1 MVVLV
6 TTDIPDSAITDDR
19 KDVMRHA
26 RDTRSIASRV
36 FLVLLAAAV
45 VVGALVAVFL
55 VVDAQRATH
64 AEAERVTAATA
75 VTLASSPLVIET
87 LATDEPTD
95 ATRTLEPYTLDVIA
109 NADLDFVTIM
119 TPEGTRLT
127 HPDVDQIGGVYL
139 GTIPDSPRALTEV
152 FTGTL
157 GPSVRTIVP
166 VVAPSGELLGWVSSG
181 VTIESI
187 SETLVRRLPL
197 SIGITV
203 GLVGLG
209 ALGAW
214 IARRFTRGIAGDLPP
229 GQVRDAV
236 SSYESLRT
244 LGDALRAQTHEHGN
258 RMHTAVALLELGRS
272 EEAIEILTET
282 SRQSQSLVDQVTA
295 RQAGDPAVG
304 ALLLGK
310 ASQAKERGIDWR
322 VRIDP
327 DTPASP
333 LSPVDSVAVLGN
345 LIDNAMDAAA
355 TGTERWMQVSLQP
368 SEDGGI
374 LLEVSDGGDGIPSE
388 LRERV
393 FAHGFS
399 TKPAGAQGRGVGLAL
414 VRSVVAGVGGTVEVS
429 AHPTTFTVILP
440 PVKGRRSP

>member
-36 FLVLLAAAV
+36 FLVLFAAAV

-75 VTLASSPLVIET
+75 VTLASSPLVVEA
-87 LATDEPTD
+87 LATDEQAD
-95 ATRTLEPYTLDVIA
+95 ATRALEPYALDVIA
-109 NADLDFVTIM
+109 DADLDFVTIM
-119 TPEGTRLT
+119 TSDGTRLT
-127 HPDVDQIGGVYL
+127 HPDIDQIGGEYL
-139 GTIPDSPRALTEV
+139 GTIPDSPRTLTEV

-166 VVAPSGELLGWVSSG
+166 VVASDGELRGWVSSG

-187 SETLVRRLPL
+187 SETIVRRLPL
-197 SIGITV
+197 TIGITV
-203 GLVGLG
+203 GLVSLG

-295 RQAGDPAVG
+295 RQAGDPAIG

-310 ASQAKERGIDWR
+310 ASQARERGIDWR
-322 VRIDP
+322 VSIDP

-355 TGTERWMQVSLQP
+355 NGTERWVEVSLRP
-368 SEDGGI
+368 SNDGGI
-374 LLEVSDGGDGIPSE
+374 VLDVSDGGDGIPSE

-414 VRSVVAGVGGTVEVS
+414 VRAVVVGVGGSVRLS

-440 PVKGRRSP
+440 PVRGRRNP

>member
-6 TTDIPDSAITDDR
+6 ITDIPDSAITDDR
-19 KDVMRHA
+19 KDAMSDPRGP
-26 RDTRSIASRV
+26 RSIASRV
-36 FLVLLAAAV
+36 FLVLLAAALV
-45 VVGALVAVFL
+45 IGALVAVFL

-75 VTLASSPLVIET
+75 ETFAASPLVRDA
-87 LATDEPTD
+87 LATGDPEEGTL
-95 ATRTLEPYTLDVIA
+95 TLEPYALDVIA
-109 NADLDFVTIM
+109 NAGLDFVTIM
-119 TPEGTRLT
+119 TPEGIRLT
-127 HPDVDQIGGVYL
+127 HPDRDQIGGLYL
-139 GTIPDSPRALTEV
+139 GTIPDARRPLTEV

-166 VVAPSGELLGWVSSG
+166 VLTRGDELIGWVSAG
-181 VTIESI
+181 VTTESI

-197 SIGITV
+197 TIGITV
-203 GLVGLG
+203 GLVALG

-214 IARRFTRGIAGDLPP
+214 VARRFTRGIAGDLPP
-229 GQVRDAV
+229 GEVRDAV

-272 EEAIEILTET
+272 DEAIEILTET
-282 SRQSQSLVDQVTA
+282 ARQSQSLVDQVTA
-295 RQAGDPAVG
+295 RQAGDPAGG

-322 VRIDP
+322 VHIDP
-327 DTPASP
+327 ETPASP

-355 TGTERWMQVSLQP
+355 AGSERWVQVVLRP
-368 SEDGGI
+368 SVQGGI
-374 LLEVSDGGDGIPSE
+374 VLQVSDGGDGIPSE
-388 LRERV
+388 LHERI
-393 FAHGFS
+393 FAQGFS
-399 TKPAGAQGRGVGLAL
+399 TKPSGAQGRGVGLAL
-414 VRSVVAGVGGTVEVS
+414 VRSVVTDVGGTVEVS
-429 AHPTTFTVILP
+429 AHPTTFSVVLP
-440 PVKGRRSP
+440 PDRGRRGS

>member
-1 MVVLV
+1 M
-6 TTDIPDSAITDDR
+6 T
-19 KDVMRHA
+19 HA
-26 RDTRSIASRV
+26 RDTRSTASRV
-36 FLVLLAAAV
+36 FLVLLAAAA
-45 VVGALVAVFL
+45 VVGILVAVFL

-75 VTLASSPLVIET
+75 VTLASSPLVVDA
-87 LATDEPTD
+87 LATQDQAD
-95 ATRTLEPYTLDVIA
+95 ATRTLEPYALDVIA
-109 NADLDFVTIM
+109 HADLDFVTIM
-119 TPEGTRLT
+119 TPDGTRLT
-127 HPDVDQIGGVYL
+127 HPDADQIGGEYL
-139 GTIPDSPRALTEV
+139 GTIPDSPRVLTEV

-166 VVAPSGELLGWVSSG
+166 VVASDGELLGWVSSG

-197 SIGITV
+197 SIGITA

-327 DTPASP
+327 QTPASP

-355 TGTERWMQVSLQP
+355 TGAERWVAVSLRP
-368 SEDGGI
+368 SEEGGI
-374 LLEVSDGGDGIPSE
+374 VLEVSDGGDGIPSE

-399 TKPAGAQGRGVGLAL
+399 TKPAGVQGRGVGLAL
-414 VRSVVAGVGGTVEVS
+414 VRAVVIGAGGTLDLS
-429 AHPTTFTVILP
+429 GHPTTFTVILP
-440 PVKGRRSP
+440 PARGRRSP

>member
-1 MVVLV
+1 
-6 TTDIPDSAITDDR
+6 
-19 KDVMRHA
+19 
-26 RDTRSIASRV
+26 
-36 FLVLLAAAV
+36 
-45 VVGALVAVFL
+45 
-55 VVDAQRATH
+55 
-64 AEAERVTAATA
+64 
-75 VTLASSPLVIET
+75 
-87 LATDEPTD
+87 
-95 ATRTLEPYTLDVIA
+95 
-109 NADLDFVTIM
+109 
-119 TPEGTRLT
+119 
-127 HPDVDQIGGVYL
+127 
-139 GTIPDSPRALTEV
+139 
-152 FTGTL
+152 
-157 GPSVRTIVP
+157 
-166 VVAPSGELLGWVSSG
+166 
-181 VTIESI
+181 
-187 SETLVRRLPL
+187 VRRLPL
-197 SIGITV
+197 TIGITV
-203 GLVGLG
+203 GLVSLG

-295 RQAGDPAVG
+295 RQAGDPAIG

-310 ASQAKERGIDWR
+310 ASQARERGIDWR
-322 VRIDP
+322 VSIDP

-355 TGTERWMQVSLQP
+355 NGTERWVEVSLRP
-368 SEDGGI
+368 SNDGGI
-374 LLEVSDGGDGIPSE
+374 VLDVSDGGDGIPSE

-414 VRSVVAGVGGTVEVS
+414 VRAVVVGAGGSVALS

-440 PVKGRRSP
+440 PVRGRRNP